1 MSAPEW
7 RKGRLLVAS
16 PVLGDENFH
25 RTVVLL
31 LEHTPEGAVG
41 VVLNRPSGLSTR
53 ETLPDEY
60 TGAIPDDEVI
70 HEGGPVDP
78 ESVILLADFIELDD
92 RLGLAVGTIGV
103 VDPSTDFETL
113 PGRIRAIRAFG
124 GYSGWAPG
132 QLEAELEDDAWIDA
146 VCMPTDVFTT
156 EPDNLWSEVLDRKG
170 GNYRLVARM
179 PLDPSL
185 N

>member
-1 MSAPEW
+1 MSAPDL
-7 RKGRLLVAS
+7 RKGRLLVAAPS
-16 PVLGDENFH
+16 LVDENFH

-31 LEHTPEGAVG
+31 LEHSTDGAVG
-41 VVLNRPSGLSTR
+41 VVLNRPSTLSTR
-53 ETLPDEY
+53 ETLPEAY
-60 TGAIPDDEVI
+60 TGAIPEDEVI

-78 ESVILLADFIELDD
+78 ESVILLADFTEPDD
-92 RLGLAVGTIGV
+92 RLGLSVGTIGV
-103 VDPSTDFETL
+103 VDPSTDFATL
-113 PGRIRAIRAFG
+113 PERIRAIRAFG

-132 QLEAELEDDAWIDA
+132 QLEAELADEAWIDA
-146 VCMPTDVFTT
+146 VCMPADVFTT
-156 EPDNLWSEVLDRKG
+156 DPGSLWSEVLDRKG

>member
-1 MSAPEW
+1 MSAPDW
-7 RKGRLLVAS
+7 RKGRLLVAA
-16 PVLGDENFH
+16 PGLVDENFH

-31 LEHTPEGAVG
+31 LEHTAEGAVG
-41 VVLNRPSGLSTR
+41 VVLNRPSTLSTR

-60 TGAIPDDEVI
+60 TGAIPEDEVI

-78 ESVILLADFIELDD
+78 ESVILLADFTEPDD
-92 RLGLAVGTIGV
+92 PGGLAVGSIGV
-103 VDPSTDFETL
+103 VDPSTDFDTL
-113 PGRIRAIRAFG
+113 PHRIRAIRAFG

-132 QLEAELEDDAWIDA
+132 QLEAEIEDDAWIDA
-146 VCMPTDVFTT
+146 VCIPADVFT
-156 EPDNLWSEVLDRKG
+156 ESPDRLWSDVLDRKG

>member
-1 MSAPEW
+1 MGAPEW

-16 PVLGDENFH
+16 PGLGDENFH

-31 LEHTPEGAVG
+31 LEHTAEGAVG
-41 VVLNRPSGLSTR
+41 VVLNRPSTLRTR

-78 ESVILLADFIELDD
+78 ESVILLADFTEPEDPA
-92 RLGLAVGTIGV
+92 GLAIGSVGV

-113 PGRIRAIRAFG
+113 PSRIRAIRAFG

-132 QLEAELEDDAWIDA
+132 QLEAEIEDDAWIDA
-146 VCMPTDVFTT
+146 VCVTSDVFTE
-156 EPDNLWSEVLDRKG
+156 EPDRLWSEVLDRKG

>member
-16 PVLGDENFH
+16 PSLLDDNFH
-25 RTVVLL
+25 RTVVLM
-31 LEHTPEGAVG
+31 LEHTADGAVG
-41 VVLNRPSGLSTR
+41 VVLNRPSTLRTR

-60 TGAIPDDEVI
+60 TGAIPDDDVI

-78 ESVILLADFIELDD
+78 ESVILLADFFGPDD
-92 RLGLAVGTIGV
+92 PAGLAIGSIGV
-103 VDPSTDFETL
+103 VDPSTDFATL

-146 VCMPTDVFTT
+146 VCVPSDVFTVT
-156 EPDNLWSEVLDRKG
+156 PDALWSEVLDRKG